1 VTGTEPA
8 PLARAA
14 HIQERTMTIT
24 GHCYCGELGY
34 EAQGDPVF
42 KAQCHCRECQYL
54 TGGAENYFM
63 LIPAAGFQYVKG
75 APKTFTRSDLATPVT
90 REFCGTCGTQIVTR
104 TPASPGFVVLK
115 VGTMDD
121 PKLYGGPKAA
131 IYTCDVQPFHQIP
144 EGMKQFEK
152 LPG

>member
-1 VTGTEPA
+1 
-8 PLARAA
+8 
-14 HIQERTMTIT
+14 MTIT
-24 GHCYCGELGY
+24 GRCYCGELAY
-34 EAQGDPVF
+34 EAEGDPVF

-63 LIPAAGFQYVKG
+63 LMPVAGFAYVKG
-75 APKTFTRSDLATPVT
+75 TPKTFTRSDLPKPVT

-104 TPASPGFVVLK
+104 PPSSPGLLVLK

-121 PKLYGGPKAA
+121 PKLYGGPKVA
-131 IYTCDVQPFHQIP
+131 IYTCDLQPFHQIP
-144 EGMKQFEK
+144 EGIARFEK